1 LRNQQPAIPALHL
14 VLVSAMSAVLAGC
27 AGVTAGQGPG
37 SEFRDCPDCPI
48 MTVIPAGQFTM
59 GSLPGETQRRGWPAN
74 TGGNERPMHEV
85 TISAPFA
92 LGKYEVTRGQFAAF
106 VAATGYQATGGC
118 MQFVRGGI
126 GVVNRPENSWRNPG
140 FEQRDDE
147 PVLCASWLD
156 ARAYVDWLAN
166 SSGQPYRLPS
176 EAEWEY
182 AARAGSRSAFPWGD
196 GMAGACEHANVRA
209 DPNWTASQSTTN
221 SDPPFPCNDGYSESA
236 PVGSYRPNPFGLHD
250 MIGNVFEWTEDCN
263 HPGFDGAPADGSA
276 WVDDPACVFRIM
288 KGGSFAN
295 AAKQTRSAARVGRP
309 LSGRAPMLGFRVARS
324 LSGAATAARAGT
336 VPVAVS
342 SGSADPADMALF
354 ETHCAACHVDGRSFK
369 GIYGRD
375 QQAIEKVIRDGG
387 ANTMSMPAW
396 RGQLTA
402 DEIRRLASYV
412 RNAAGWQ

>member
-1 LRNQQPAIPALHL
+1 
-14 VLVSAMSAVLAGC
+14 MSAVLAGC

-182 AARAGSRSAFPWGD
+182 AARAGNPGPRWWGELANSAC
-196 GMAGACEHANVRA
+196 AYANVADLATARA
-209 DPNWTASQSTTN
+209 FNWEPNPAEIHMC
-221 SDPPFPCNDGYSESA
+221 DDGEAQIA
-236 PVGSYRPNPFGLHD
+236 PVGRYPPNPFGLHD
-250 MIGNVFEWTEDCN
+250 MLGNVWEMVEDCWN
-263 HPGFDGAPADGSA
+263 PGYRGRPRDARPWLAGN
-276 WVDDPACVFRIM
+276 CQRRIQR
-288 KGGSFAN
+288 GGSWLN
-295 AAKQTRSAARVGRP
+295 DSWRVRSGTRFWIGAGD
-309 LSGRAPMLGFRVARS
+309 RAVNLGFRVARS
-324 LSGAATAARAGT
+324 L
-336 VPVAVS
+336 P
-342 SGSADPADMALF
+342 P
-354 ETHCAACHVDGRSFK
+354 
-369 GIYGRD
+369 
-375 QQAIEKVIRDGG
+375 
-387 ANTMSMPAW
+387 
-396 RGQLTA
+396 
-402 DEIRRLASYV
+402 
-412 RNAAGWQ
+412 